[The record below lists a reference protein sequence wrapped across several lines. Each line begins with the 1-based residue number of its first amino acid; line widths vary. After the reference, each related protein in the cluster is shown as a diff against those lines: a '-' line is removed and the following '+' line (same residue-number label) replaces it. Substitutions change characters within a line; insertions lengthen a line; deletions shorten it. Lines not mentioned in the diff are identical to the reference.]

1 MTAMVHDSFGAHGD
15 IARAVVPALAS
26 LLDDPQAHQ
35 IGAAVA
41 FFLEAIAY
49 ETLNDPDATGRALR
63 LAPAT
68 WSSLTARH
76 GCCIT

>member
-1 MTAMVHDSFGAHGD
+1 M
-15 IARAVVPALAS
+15 VPALAS

-41 FFLEAIAY
+41 FLLEAIAY

-63 LAPAT
+63 PRT
-68 WSSLTARH
+68 GDVVLTNGETRVLHYLTTNLSAREFRAS
-76 GCCIT
+76 CTCR